1 MDAFVLLVPLL
12 QALYVVADGESYPY
26 KKWESTGG
34 GVTMGSHMALAVPA
48 WLLYIIM
55 LGMVSFIGYLAYRLI
70 NMDNEKKKKKEEK
83 KSKKKSSKSKKKK
96 KA

>member
-12 QALYVVADGESYPY
+12 QALYVLADGESYPY
-26 KKWESTGG
+26 KKWESSG
-34 GVTMGSHMALAVPA
+34 GVEMGTHMALAVPPQ
-48 WLLYIIM
+48 LLYIIM

-70 NMDNEKKKKKEEK
+70 NMENEKKKKKEER

-96 KA
+96 N